1 MGKNA
6 WSRSDADVD
15 VLKQKLMSQ
24 FGFVHVF
31 IDSRNVEEGLQIF
44 SSLGQS
50 EFSFLD
56 QSYFK

>member
-6 WSRSDADVD
+6 WSRSDARF
-15 VLKQKLMSQ
+15 LNKLCPQ
-24 FGFVHVF
+24 AK
-31 IDSRNVEEGLQIF
+31 IDESIWFCACLQIF